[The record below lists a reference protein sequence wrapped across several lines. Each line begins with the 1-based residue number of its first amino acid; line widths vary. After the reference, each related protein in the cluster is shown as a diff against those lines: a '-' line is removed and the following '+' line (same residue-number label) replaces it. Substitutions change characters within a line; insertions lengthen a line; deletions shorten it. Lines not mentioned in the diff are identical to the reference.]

1 MYYDIIIIGAGTAGL
16 TASIYARRAGK
27 SVLLI
32 EQENFGGQI
41 VYSPLVENYPGIA
54 SVSGNA
60 FADSL
65 LTQAEA
71 LGAVTELAAVTAISK
86 ESDGTFTVQ
95 TEYGDFTSGA
105 LIAATGA
112 SHRKLGLERE
122 EDLTGSG
129 VSYCALCDGAFFK
142 GRDAAVAGGG
152 DTACQDAVFLAGLCR
167 KVYVI
172 HRRDTFR
179 AEQRNV
185 DMLKALPNV
194 ELVLNARV
202 TELKGAGELT
212 GIDVTD
218 TQTGAVRHLDVSAL
232 FVAVG
237 QIPATGLLRGITDL
251 DEKGYIVA
259 GEDTR
264 TSVPGLFAAGDV
276 RTKSVRQLTTAA
288 ADGAVAATEACRY
301 LRENSR

>member
-71 LGAVTELAAVTAISK
+71 LGAVTELAAVSALSR
-86 ESDGTFTVQ
+86 EADGTFKVT
-95 TEYGDFTSGA
+95 TEYGAFSGGA
-105 LIAATGA
+105 VIAATGA
-112 SHRKLGLERE
+112 SHRKLGLARE
-122 EDLTGSG
+122 EELTGSG

-142 GRDAAVAGGG
+142 GRDVAVAGGG

-172 HRRDTFR
+172 HRRDKFR

-185 DMLKALPNV
+185 DMLTKLPNV

-212 GIDVTD
+212 GLVVTD
-218 TQTGAVRHLDVSAL
+218 TQTGKVRTLDVAAL

-237 QIPATGLLRGITDL
+237 QIPATALFSGLLEL
-251 DEKGYIVA
+251 DGRGYIVA

-264 TSVPGLFAAGDV
+264 TAVPGLFAAGDV
-276 RTKSVRQLTTAA
+276 RTKAVRQLTTAA
-288 ADGAVAATEACRY
+288 ADGAVAAVAACDY
-301 LRENSR
+301 LRKQ

>member
-86 ESDGTFTVQ
+86 ESDGTFKVC
-95 TEYGDFTSGA
+95 TEYGEFSAGA

-237 QIPATGLLRGITDL
+237 QIPATGLLRGITDQ

-288 ADGAVAATEACRY
+288 ADGAVAATEACRF
-301 LRENSR
+301 LRENGR

>member
-86 ESDGTFTVQ
+86 ESDGTFKVC
-95 TEYGDFTSGA
+95 TEYGDFSAGA

-112 SHRKLGLERE
+112 SHRKLGLDRE
-122 EDLTGSG
+122 EELTGSG

-142 GRDAAVAGGG
+142 GRDVAVAGGG

-212 GIDVTD
+212 GVDVTD

-237 QIPATGLLRGITDL
+237 QIPATGLLRGMTDL

-288 ADGAVAATEACRY
+288 ADGAVAATEACRF
-301 LRENSR
+301 LRENGR

>member
-1 MYYDIIIIGAGTAGL
+1 
-16 TASIYARRAGK
+16 
-27 SVLLI
+27 
-32 EQENFGGQI
+32 
-41 VYSPLVENYPGIA
+41 
-54 SVSGNA
+54 
-60 FADSL
+60 
-65 LTQAEA
+65 
-71 LGAVTELAAVTAISK
+71 
-86 ESDGTFTVQ
+86 
-95 TEYGDFTSGA
+95 
-105 LIAATGA
+105 
-112 SHRKLGLERE
+112 
-122 EDLTGSG
+122 
-129 VSYCALCDGAFFK
+129 
-142 GRDAAVAGGG
+142 
-152 DTACQDAVFLAGLCR
+152 
-167 KVYVI
+167 
-172 HRRDTFR
+172 
-179 AEQRNV
+179 
-185 DMLKALPNV
+185 MLKALPNV

-237 QIPATGLLRGITDL
+237 QIPATGLLRGMTEL

-301 LRENSR
+301 LRENGR

>member
-71 LGAVTELAAVTAISK
+71 LGAVTELAAVTGVSK
-86 ESDGTFTVQ
+86 APDGTFTVQ
-95 TEYGDFTSGA
+95 TEYGDFTAGA

-122 EDLTGSG
+122 EELTGSG

-142 GRDAAVAGGG
+142 GRDVAVAGGG

-167 KVYVI
+167 KVYIV
-172 HRRDTFR
+172 HRRDQFR

-212 GIDVTD
+212 GVNVTD
-218 TQTGAVRHLDVSAL
+218 TLTGAVRALDVAAL

-237 QIPATGLLRGITDL
+237 QIPATALFSGMLEL
-251 DEKGYIVA
+251 DGRGYIVA
-259 GEDTR
+259 GEDTC
-264 TSVPGLFAAGDV
+264 TGVPGVFAAGDV

-288 ADGAVAATEACRY
+288 ADGAVAATAACRY
-301 LRENSR
+301 LRENGR

>member
-95 TEYGDFTSGA
+95 TEYGDFTAGA

-122 EDLTGSG
+122 EELTGSG

-142 GRDAAVAGGG
+142 GRDVAVAGGG

-167 KVYVI
+167 KVYVV
-172 HRRDTFR
+172 HRRDQFR

-185 DMLKALPNV
+185 DMLRSLPNV

-237 QIPATGLLRGITDL
+237 QIPATGLLRGMTEL

-288 ADGAVAATEACRY
+288 ADGAVAATAACRY
-301 LRENSR
+301 LRENGR